1 MGMDNVQLK
10 KEDVLND
17 SVVLSDINPITNTNS
32 VDDSVSGEKL
42 NETLSRI
49 WNAINNK
56 LTRIVNSVNGRTGVV
71 VLSAEDVGLGNVDN
85 ISFAEIK
92 EWIRQLM
99 EAEFVNRSLKL
110 YNALAEVDEV
120 CLTNDESYVGA
131 PFFCDIID
139 ENDKRSCIGCY
150 VWNNLTSSLG
160 YIQHPINTIG
170 YTDGSIIYNEQ
181 VGSTDLRGGG
191 IGVHIHPDEQAL
203 LNYNNEGLRI
213 DPTKIVG
220 KTYYFD
226 SLYGIPSTNSATPS
240 LPMPDSML
248 LSCREDR
255 NGATVKIFINGKEIT
270 SDHGIY
276 LDQTSSIRLRPGDI
290 IITNFGW
297 YGFIDP
303 LGLSQSIT
311 FYDASTNLM
320 FRQTAIGVVRT
331 VPSDFMID
339 APYIID
345 FNTIRPRVNF
355 GLTDISINVE
365 NTEPET
371 TGINSIIGLRFGNGF
386 GLNTLTDWI
395 PNYPPNYPRNNL
407 GATPNLVDFN
417 NSNTGLRELPMQ
429 TPFYTLDTSGEAAT
443 ASGLFL
449 TSDISIAPFSKN
461 DFSPFRLKYLGE
473 DGIVRYKGSQTVLNY
488 AYDPSCTYT
497 RINKSY
503 KSDSDA
509 RNNGVQLPITFLS
522 VNLNKAV
529 MTYPGSNVAR
539 PSGIYEV
546 YDMSGLRLAQ
556 YDEKAKSPLN
566 HESLTEVLPSL
577 GIPDGK
583 DAVGNVIE
591 PFTYTGRSGGL
602 QINVG
607 KFLEINPV
615 KTDYAIDYHKGG
627 KLQVRIGDGLK
638 EDITYT
644 LIDAAP
650 DDWFA
655 NIDNY
660 VIDDDGTYVPIPI
673 GNFLT
678 TEEPDDWR
686 DLYQSYGTV
695 VDDTY
700 TPIPEG
706 EQIYRLNDGETAPDW
721 FAEEYYERVWD
732 ELHSEYVFKQLI
744 LQPENWESTAEG
756 VPYTY
761 KSYYVKRT
769 QAPTWEANTY
779 YFRRHLTF
787 AEADSNFHEQIYRI
801 DSSNRITINTDPET
815 LAFTEDGKLT
825 VVGGVGG
832 SNIRIVDSTGN
843 FFDTVPD
850 RESIDDVMILGPG
863 LKVMTNK
870 IPPEVK
876 IDTDKLRSY
885 LIEIANNMTVVD
897 VYSYVHINS
906 LQQSITPYDMEEQ
919 VLHLV
924 NTLNGATAADLTEY
938 TNVIEAALTASD
950 ARIPDIMPRSYLTES
965 SAGFH
970 ERFYGIFNS
979 IDKLVNKSTIFQTIA
994 THYNLEGDS
1003 WTKDSLY
1010 NSMAT
1015 MVSII
1020 DETEEDKYPLDWF
1033 FGLEFMG

>member
-203 LNYNNEGLRI
+203 INYNNEGLRI

-226 SLYGIPSTNSATPS
+226 SLYGIPSTNSASPS

-276 LDQTSSIRLRPGDI
+276 LDRTSSIRLRPGDI

-303 LGLSQSIT
+303 VPPGQSIT

-371 TGINSIIGLRFGNGF
+371 TGTNSIIGLRFGNGF

-395 PNYPPNYPRNNL
+395 PNYPRNNL

-417 NSNTGLRELPMQ
+417 NSNTGLRELPIQ

-473 DGIVRYKGSQTVLNY
+473 DGVVRYKGSQTVLNY

-503 KSDSDA
+503 KNYSDA

-529 MTYPGSNVAR
+529 MTYPGSNVDT
-539 PSGIYEV
+539 PGGIYEV

-556 YDEKAKSPLN
+556 YDEKAKSPRN

-660 VIDDDGTYVPIPI
+660 VIDDGGTYVPIPI

-779 YFRRHLTF
+779 YFRRHFTF
-787 AEADSNFHEQIYRI
+787 AEVDSNFHEQIYRI

-897 VYSYVHINS
+897 VYNYASIDS
-906 LQQSITPYDMEEQ
+906 LQQYITPYDMDEQ

-938 TNVIEAALTASD
+938 ANKIEAALTASD
-950 ARIPDIMPRSYLTES
+950 ASIPDIMTRSYLAES
-965 SAGFH
+965 SDGFH

-1010 NSMAT
+1010 NSMGQ